1 MAGEYTGGELWVEVP
16 DTYSGEDVAVQ
27 RTEDGRQ
34 IRGRVCPTLH
44 TTVQFAAKAWHGTCA
59 FQGSRFTMTTYVCR
73 GYEQASTEER
83 KWMQRQGF
91 PMPCEREKERRS
103 EKEIMAQTREAQAWV
118 AEGARGSFQTKM
130 SDERIKRQ
138 LYLLH
143 AATGHG
149 STRHMIEALRRRGT
163 SDRVLKLAHE
173 FQCPIC
179 EEKKK
184 VGTRHVATL
193 EPLPPK
199 LSTISADIGHWRH
212 PTSGE
217 HVQFMLIIDEA
228 SRFRVAKVLTRG
240 LKQSPSAATCLQY
253 LQEGWCEYFGA
264 PRVLRLDPA
273 GAFRSQA
280 VEAYCDRH
288 NIFVDLVPG
297 EAHHQIGVCEQ
308 AVKGV
313 KEVMSKLCAQNP
325 DLTTEEALA
334 TSLNTF
340 NCREIIR
347 GFSPM
352 QHIMGQNPDLTGR
365 FTASG
370 EPNRLGMLI
379 ENPTGEI
386 HRAAQLRAEAEKAHA
401 DWNAAQRIKR
411 AMNSRSKPS
420 YDYIP
425 GELIYYWRSQV
436 SEKGRRQPG
445 GKHGRFQGP
454 ARVLAVETRRDEQ
467 GQLRPGS
474 AVWCVRGRS
483 LVKCAPEQLRRA
495 SEREELLES
504 LVEGQRSTP
513 WTFTKVAEEIGGNQY
528 QDLTQDLPSVNEWQ
542 RAQDLEEEEPPRRI
556 RVRGKRPGPGQA
568 PPSRDPEEL
577 PHDDSDEEL
586 IPAER
591 PQVRARASSEP
602 QESVQAGHWCED
614 VADSQWEH
622 EPSAYWQDQEAAM
635 EVSIEWPETRR
646 AQEHAM
652 RDLKAFF
659 IGALKRRAAEVRNT

>member
-1 MAGEYTGGELWVEVP
+1 
-16 DTYSGEDVAVQ
+16 
-27 RTEDGRQ
+27 
-34 IRGRVCPTLH
+34 
-44 TTVQFAAKAWHGTCA
+44 
-59 FQGSRFTMTTYVCR
+59 
-73 GYEQASTEER
+73 
-83 KWMQRQGF
+83 
-91 PMPCEREKERRS
+91 
-103 EKEIMAQTREAQAWV
+103 
-118 AEGARGSFQTKM
+118 
-130 SDERIKRQ
+130 
-138 LYLLH
+138 
-143 AATGHG
+143 
-149 STRHMIEALRRRGT
+149 
-163 SDRVLKLAHE
+163 
-173 FQCPIC
+173 
-179 EEKKK
+179 
-184 VGTRHVATL
+184 
-193 EPLPPK
+193 
-199 LSTISADIGHWRH
+199 
-212 PTSGE
+212 
-217 HVQFMLIIDEA
+217 MLIIDEA

-308 AVKGV
+308 AVKGI

-325 DLTTEEALA
+325 DLTPEEALA
-334 TSLNTF
+334 TGFNTF

-370 EPNRLGMLI
+370 EPNRLGTLI

-425 GELIYYWRSQV
+425 GELIYYWRSQD

-528 QDLTQDLPSVNEWQ
+528 QDLTQDLPSVTEWQ
-542 RAQDLEEEEPPRRI
+542 RLRTSK
-556 RVRGKRPGPGQA
+556 KRNHLGECVFGASGQG
-568 PPSRDPEEL
+568 
-577 PHDDSDEEL
+577 
-586 IPAER
+586 
-591 PQVRARASSEP
+591 QVR
-602 QESVQAGHWCED
+602 H
-614 VADSQWEH
+614 H
-622 EPSAYWQDQEAAM
+622 
-635 EVSIEWPETRR
+635 RR
-646 AQEHAM
+646 V
-652 RDLKAFF
+652 
-659 IGALKRRAAEVRNT
+659 IPRNSHTTTVTKN